1 MFVNKVTGERYQK
14 NLLGA
19 NIILVS
25 MSTGIQ
31 RILTPSPETRRLF
44 KKVKAPGKQLPI
56 KVRPEAEIIPDLVRS
71 LLLEVN
77 YLERRGQKIFLKIR

>member
-1 MFVNKVTGERYQK
+1 MFVNKVTGEQYQK

-44 KKVKAPGKQLPI
+44 KKSKSS
-56 KVRPEAEIIPDLVRS
+56 REAAINQS
-71 LLLEVN
+71 TS
-77 YLERRGQKIFLKIR
+77 

>member
-14 NLLGA
+14 NLLGV

-44 KKVKAPGKQLPI
+44 KKVKASRKQPSI